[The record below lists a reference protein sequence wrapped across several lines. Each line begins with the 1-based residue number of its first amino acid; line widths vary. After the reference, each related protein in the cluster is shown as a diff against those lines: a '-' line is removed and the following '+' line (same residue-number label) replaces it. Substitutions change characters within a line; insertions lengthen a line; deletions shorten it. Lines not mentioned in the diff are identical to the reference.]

1 MNRITDINL
10 PLSSV
15 MLNQSNVE
23 ALIQSRH
30 SFLVTWLPLS
40 SLSQSQLD
48 DMESDGGTDVY
59 NPEDDSTEMT

>member
-1 MNRITDINL
+1 
-10 PLSSV
+10 